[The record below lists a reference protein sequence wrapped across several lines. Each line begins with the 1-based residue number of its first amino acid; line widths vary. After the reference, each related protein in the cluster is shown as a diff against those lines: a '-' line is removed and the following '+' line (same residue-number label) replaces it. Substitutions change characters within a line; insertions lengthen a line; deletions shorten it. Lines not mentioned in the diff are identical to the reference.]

1 MADGNPQRSNSKSTA
16 TSIELQPPEAA
27 RAIEESMKMI
37 DSVFPGSANQGGQ
50 NGVPDNVSVNP
61 SADIDEKKLA
71 ELTASGSLSDGGQN
85 AGSRTRSPQV

>member
-16 TSIELQPPEAA
+16 ISIELQPEAA
-27 RAIEESMKMI
+27 RAMEESMKMI
-37 DSVFPGSANQGGQ
+37 DSVLPGSANSGGQ

-71 ELTASGSLSDGGQN
+71 ELTASGSVSDGGQN
-85 AGSRTRSPQV
+85 AGSRTQSPQV